1 VQRYCP
7 NCGTEVDET
16 AAFCPTC
23 GQPIDQV
30 AEAEI
35 PAAPAWPDSPRER
48 SAPPD
53 PEAAAP
59 SPRAAERFE
68 DPTRVEPA
76 PDAAPD
82 DRWVAERT
90 APPPPPRAA
99 AAAPPTGEA
108 APPGQP
114 GGIDLPITWPV
125 TLSAWLIGGGALVGA
140 VGLVVGM
147 FRVINAIDLLILL
160 VLIAIAITVF
170 FSASVPAYR
179 YLRLAT
185 LVAVLIGFGIAIDRI
200 GFGLAGIGELL
211 LFLGTAAA
219 AIGAILLEI
228 GQDQPLGGTR
238 G

>member
-1 VQRYCP
+1 MQRYCA

-30 AEAEI
+30 AETEI
-35 PAAPAWPDSPRER
+35 PPAPAWPEAPRER
-48 SAPPD
+48 AAAPEPD
-53 PEAAAP
+53 EPAPSRQTAERFEEPTRVKQAPEAAAH
-59 SPRAAERFE
+59 
-68 DPTRVEPA
+68 
-76 PDAAPD
+76 
-82 DRWVAERT
+82 DRWVEERT

-99 AAAPPTGEA
+99 AAPPPTGEG
-108 APPGQP
+108 APRGQP
-114 GGIDLPITWPV
+114 AGVDLPITWPV
-125 TLSAWLIGGGALVGA
+125 TLSAWLIGVGALVGA

-160 VLIAIAITVF
+160 ALIGIAITVF
-170 FSASVPAYR
+170 FSASVPAFR
-179 YLRLAT
+179 HLRLAT

-200 GFGLAGIGELL
+200 GFGLAGVGELL
-211 LFLGTAAA
+211 LFIGTAAA

-228 GQDQPLGGTR
+228 GQDQPLGGAR